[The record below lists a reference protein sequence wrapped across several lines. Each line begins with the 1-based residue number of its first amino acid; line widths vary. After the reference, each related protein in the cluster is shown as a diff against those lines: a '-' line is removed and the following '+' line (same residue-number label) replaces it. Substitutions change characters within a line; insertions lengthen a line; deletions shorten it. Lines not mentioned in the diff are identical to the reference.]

1 MIVPILNQ
9 RRAKADKTEQDF
21 LQSVLNST
29 YPDGTVITDDEIVG
43 FLVAAFFG
51 GMHNSSITTSWST
64 LELFTRPDLVKELL
78 EEQRSALG
86 SHTASFTFNGYEKMK
101 KLRALVTEVLRI
113 HPPLFLLM

>member
-1 MIVPILNQ
+1 MTQKKAEDKSVVELLSVLEQGMLPLSVFWPSAPISRHRDRDRARREIHDMIVPILNE

-51 GMHNSSITTSWST
+51 GMHNS
-64 LELFTRPDLVKELL
+64 P
-78 EEQRSALG
+78 
-86 SHTASFTFNGYEKMK
+86 
-101 KLRALVTEVLRI
+101 
-113 HPPLFLLM
+113 